1 MKKIRH
7 LFLVMLLIF
16 SLNLNAQDAKT
27 ISKKAEEAIQIQSM
41 EMVSTLKIYNA
52 KGDERLRTLT
62 TATRKFGEVS
72 KTLIRFIEPADIKGT
87 TLLIF
92 DYDNRDD
99 DLWIFMPALR
109 KTRRIVS
116 SEKGKFFMGSE
127 FTHADMT
134 RPNIDDFTY
143 RLLGEESI
151 DGIVCRIIEAL
162 CISETLAN
170 EYGYSKR
177 RAWIGKEDN
186 LTRKVC
192 YSDRDGVLLRT
203 QLIKD
208 YRKQPDNRY
217 FAFFME
223 MKNNRN
229 DRRSTL
235 TINEFQ
241 SGSSLAEGSFSSSML
256 EN

>member
-92 DYDNRDD
+92 DY
-99 DLWIFMPALR
+99 
-109 KTRRIVS
+109 
-116 SEKGKFFMGSE
+116 
-127 FTHADMT
+127 
-134 RPNIDDFTY
+134 
-143 RLLGEESI
+143 
-151 DGIVCRIIEAL
+151 
-162 CISETLAN
+162 
-170 EYGYSKR
+170 
-177 RAWIGKEDN
+177 
-186 LTRKVC
+186 
-192 YSDRDGVLLRT
+192 
-203 QLIKD
+203 
-208 YRKQPDNRY
+208 
-217 FAFFME
+217 
-223 MKNNRN
+223 
-229 DRRSTL
+229 
-235 TINEFQ
+235 
-241 SGSSLAEGSFSSSML
+241 
-256 EN
+256 